1 MPWREKM
8 FDDPIL
14 CAECGKL
21 LKIVFIVIL
30 CNECLE
36 KAIKQKKTEVR
47 PVPTPL
53 EPVQA

>member
-1 MPWREKM
+1 M